1 MHLILYRND
10 IEKSTFMK
18 RLVFRLLAIASIII
32 APLTLKAQEESS
44 ALQLIGPSTG
54 SGTVGSQGTQALHL
68 TLDQALEIALSENN
82 TIKIADMT
90 VEKTGYARKGSYAAL
105 YPNISANGSYQRT
118 LKKQVM
124 VMDMGG
130 QPMEIKVGRDNNIST
145 SASASM
151 PIVNA
156 QLWESLKLSGLDVEL
171 AVEQARSSKIA
182 MVKQVKQ
189 AFYAVLLA
197 EKSLDVVTNV
207 YDNAQKNYEK
217 TLQRFNVGKASEV
230 ERLRAQVTMMNAE
243 PNVSSAENAVLLATW
258 QLKAI
263 MGIDLNTEVEVVGN
277 LDDYTTQL
285 LSPYIS
291 EEDLSKNSSLLQ
303 LGIQGRML
311 ESTIRMQKKQY
322 IPTLA
327 ANINYN
333 YNAMGD
339 DELRWFPSSTA
350 AVSLSIPIFDGLQK
364 HYNIKQSK
372 INKNMLDLQREDTER
387 NLRVAIRN
395 YNDQMA
401 LCIKNYQAAD
411 ATVGIA
417 QKSYDISEK
426 MYEVGKA
433 TMVELND
440 AQVSLMQAQLT
451 QAQAVYNFMV
461 AKASLDELIG
471 KEE

>member
-1 MHLILYRND
+1 
-10 IEKSTFMK
+10 MK
-18 RLVFRLLAIASIII
+18 RLVFRLLALTTIII
-32 APLTLKAQEESS
+32 VPLTMKAQEESS
-44 ALQLIGPSTG
+44 ALRQAQGP
-54 SGTVGSQGTQALHL
+54 QALHL
-68 TLDQALEIALSENN
+68 TLDQALEIALSENT

-105 YPNISANGSYQRT
+105 YPNISASGSYQRT

-124 VMDMGG
+124 VMDMGR

-145 SASASM
+145 SATASM
-151 PIVNA
+151 PLVNA

-197 EKSLDVVTNV
+197 QKSLDVVTNV
-207 YDNAQKNYEK
+207 YENAQKNYEK

-243 PNVSSAENAVLLATW
+243 PNVSSAENAVLLANW
-258 QLKAI
+258 QLKAV

-277 LDDYTTQL
+277 LDDYTAQL
-285 LSPYIS
+285 LAPYIS
-291 EEDLSKNSSLLQ
+291 EEDLSNNSSLLQ

-327 ANINYN
+327 ASINYN
-333 YNAMGD
+333 YSAMGD

-350 AVSLSIPIFDGLQK
+350 TVSLSIPIFDGLQK

-387 NLRVAIRN
+387 NLRIAIRN

-401 LCIKNYQAAD
+401 LCIKNYQAAN
-411 ATVGIA
+411 ATVDIA

-440 AQVSLMQAQLT
+440 AQVSLMQSQLT
-451 QAQAVYNFMV
+451 QAQAIYNFMV

>member
-1 MHLILYRND
+1 MML
-10 IEKSTFMK
+10 S
-18 RLVFRLLAIASIII
+18 
-32 APLTLKAQEESS
+32 AQDNSS
-44 ALQLIGPSTG
+44 ALRQDQSSETLR
-54 SGTVGSQGTQALHL
+54 L
-68 TLDQALEIALSENN
+68 TLDQALEIALSESN
-82 TIKIADMT
+82 TVKIADMT
-90 VEKTGYARKGSYAAL
+90 VEKSGYAEKGSYSAL

-130 QPMEIKVGRDNNIST
+130 QAMEIKVGRDNSINAT
-145 SASASM
+145 ATASM

-156 QLWESLKLSGLDVEL
+156 QLWESLKLSGMDVEL

-182 MVKQVKQ
+182 LVKQVKQ

-197 EKSLDVVTNV
+197 QKSHEVVANV
-207 YDNAQKNYEK
+207 YENAQKNYEK

-230 ERLRAQVTMMNAE
+230 EHLRAQVTMMNAE
-243 PNVSSAENAVLLATW
+243 PNVSSAENAVMLATW
-258 QLKAI
+258 QLKAV
-263 MGIDLNTEVEVVGN
+263 MGIDLDTDVEVVGDLN
-277 LDDYTTQL
+277 DYTAQMLT
-285 LSPYIS
+285 PYVS
-291 EEDLSKNSSLLQ
+291 EEDLSNNSSLLQ

-322 IPTLA
+322 LPTLA
-327 ANINYN
+327 ASINYN
-333 YNAMGD
+333 YSAMGD
-339 DELRWFPSSTA
+339 EELRWFPSSTA
-350 AVSLSIPIFDGLQK
+350 AVSLSIPIFDGFQK
-364 HYNIKQSK
+364 HYSIKQSK

-387 NLRVAIRN
+387 NLRIGIRN

-401 LCIKNYQAAD
+401 LCIKNYQAAE
-411 ATVGIA
+411 ATVEIA

-433 TMVELND
+433 TLVELND
-440 AQVSLMQAQLT
+440 AQLALQQAQLT

-461 AKASLDELIG
+461 TKASLDELIG

>member
-18 RLVFRLLAIASIII
+18 RLVFRLLAITTIII
-32 APLTLKAQEESS
+32 APLSIKAQEESS
-44 ALQLIGPSTG
+44 ALRQAQGP
-54 SGTVGSQGTQALHL
+54 QALQL

-258 QLKAI
+258 QLKAV

>member
-1 MHLILYRND
+1 
-10 IEKSTFMK
+10 MK
-18 RLVFRLLAIASIII
+18 RLIFRVLALTTILI
-32 APLTLKAQEESS
+32 APWALKAQDD
-44 ALQLIGPSTG
+44 PSTS
-54 SGTVGSQGTQALHL
+54 SGTLRL

-82 TIKIADMT
+82 TINIADMT
-90 VEKTGYARKGSYAAL
+90 IEKSGYAEKGSYAAL
-105 YPNISANGSYQRT
+105 YPNINVSGSYQRT
-118 LKKQVM
+118 LLKQVM

-130 QPMEIKVGRDNNIST
+130 QPMEIKVGRDNNIT
-145 SASASM
+145 TTASASM
-151 PIVNA
+151 PLVNA
-156 QLWESLKLSGLDVEL
+156 SLWESLKLSGMDVEL

-197 EKSLDVVTNV
+197 EKSLDVVANV

-258 QLKAI
+258 QLKAV
-263 MGIDLNTEVEVVGN
+263 MGIDLNTDVEVVGDLN
-277 LDDYTTQL
+277 DYTAEL
-285 LSPYIS
+285 LTPYIS
-291 EEDLSKNSSLLQ
+291 EDDLSNNSSLLQ

-311 ESTIRMQKKQY
+311 ESTIKMQKKQY

-333 YNAMGD
+333 YSAMGD

-350 AVSLSIPIFDGLQK
+350 ALSLSIPVFDGLQK
-364 HYNIKQSK
+364 HYTIKQSK
-372 INKNMLDLQREDTER
+372 ISKNMLDLQREDTER
-387 NLRVAIRN
+387 NLRIAIRN

-401 LCIKNYQAAD
+401 LFVKNYQAAN
-411 ATVGIA
+411 ATVEVA

-440 AQVSLMQAQLT
+440 AQVSLLQAQLT
-451 QAQAVYNFMV
+451 QAQSVYNFMV
-461 AKASLDELIG
+461 AKASLDELLG

>member
-1 MHLILYRND
+1 MML
-10 IEKSTFMK
+10 S
-18 RLVFRLLAIASIII
+18 
-32 APLTLKAQEESS
+32 AQDDSS
-44 ALQLIGPSTG
+44 ALRQGQG
-54 SGTVGSQGTQALHL
+54 SETLRL
-68 TLDQALEIALSENN
+68 TLDQALEIALSESN

-105 YPNISANGSYQRT
+105 YPNINISGSYQRT
-118 LKKQVM
+118 LLKQVM
-124 VMDMGG
+124 VMEMPNPITGET
-130 QPMEIKVGRDNNIST
+130 QTAEIKMGRDNNINT

-151 PIVNA
+151 PIVNT

-230 ERLRAQVTMMNAE
+230 EHLRAQVTMMNAE

-258 QLKAI
+258 QLKAV
-263 MGIDLNTEVEVVGN
+263 MGIDLDTDVEVVGDLN
-277 LDDYTTQL
+277 DYTAQMLT
-285 LSPYIS
+285 PYVS
-291 EEDLSKNSSLLQ
+291 EEDLSNNSSLLQ

-322 IPTLA
+322 LPTLA
-327 ANINYN
+327 ASINYN
-333 YNAMGD
+333 YSAMGD
-339 DELRWFPSSTA
+339 EELRWFPSSTA
-350 AVSLSIPIFDGLQK
+350 AVSLSIPIFDGFQK
-364 HYNIKQSK
+364 HYSIKQSK

-387 NLRVAIRN
+387 NLRIGIRN

-401 LCIKNYQAAD
+401 LCIKNYQAAE
-411 ATVGIA
+411 ATVKIA

-433 TMVELND
+433 TLVELND
-440 AQVSLMQAQLT
+440 AQLALQQAQLT

-461 AKASLDELIG
+461 TKASLDELIG

>member
-1 MHLILYRND
+1 
-10 IEKSTFMK
+10 MK
-18 RLVFRLLAIASIII
+18 RLIFKVLTITTILI
-32 APLTLKAQEESS
+32 APMMLSAQDDSS
-44 ALQLIGPSTG
+44 ALRQGQG
-54 SGTVGSQGTQALHL
+54 SETLRL
-68 TLDQALEIALSENN
+68 TLDQALEIALSESN
-82 TIKIADMT
+82 TVKIADMT

-105 YPNISANGSYQRT
+105 YPNINISGSYQRT
-118 LKKQVM
+118 LLKQVM
-124 VMDMGG
+124 VMEMPNPITGET
-130 QPMEIKVGRDNNIST
+130 QTAEIKMGRDNNINT

-197 EKSLDVVTNV
+197 QKSHEVVANV
-207 YDNAQKNYEK
+207 YENAQKNYEK

-230 ERLRAQVTMMNAE
+230 EHLRAQVTMMNAE
-243 PNVSSAENAVLLATW
+243 PNVSSAENAVMLATW
-258 QLKAI
+258 QLKAV
-263 MGIDLNTEVEVVGN
+263 MGIDLDTDVEVVGDLN
-277 LDDYTTQL
+277 DYTAQMLT
-285 LSPYIS
+285 PYVS
-291 EEDLSKNSSLLQ
+291 EEDLSNNSSLLQ

-322 IPTLA
+322 LPTLA
-327 ANINYN
+327 ASINYN
-333 YNAMGD
+333 YSAMGD
-339 DELRWFPSSTA
+339 EELRWFPSSTA
-350 AVSLSIPIFDGLQK
+350 AVSLSIPIFDGFQK
-364 HYNIKQSK
+364 HYSIKQSK

-387 NLRVAIRN
+387 NLRIGIRN
-395 YNDQMA
+395 YNDQMT
-401 LCIKNYQAAD
+401 LCIKNYQAAE
-411 ATVGIA
+411 ATVEIA

-433 TMVELND
+433 TLVELND
-440 AQVSLMQAQLT
+440 AQLALQQAQLT

-461 AKASLDELIG
+461 TKASLDELIG